1 MASMAT
7 ATPLLVILLSAA
19 EALLHAPR
27 PRVAH
32 AVVAATAQHV
42 APRRRRSGARR
53 LHFLDNSARTKDRGL
68 GVFAAA
74 PIKNNT
80 FLTDYVGKVVP
91 SEELLR
97 DHPDAEPEYAFR
109 VDDALYIDAENSTHW
124 SKRMNHNAL
133 APNVDFEVT
142 ASPPR
147 VRFATIRDVK
157 KGEELTFDY
166 GTEFWD
172 GRSYSPDASTDGRV
186 YASPTFCESVDLG
199 VPLSEGALRDVLR
212 ARASRAEKVAALR
225 RALDYF
231 GISGE
236 IEVPPSRFFRWR
248 GRGRR
253 RRGARPRQLA
263 RALRVCLAW
272 DWRA

>member
-1 MASMAT
+1 MLAQVVQRAMPPVRHQKFRDALKRSRDAHDKVEAWLFDEVDHVLNGGQCIKYFAAGRCSDATTFCACLASEKDTHGLSYQLAFRD
-7 ATPLLVILLSAA
+7 LLRNAG
-19 EALLHAPR
+19 E
-27 PRVAH
+27 RVK
-32 AVVAATAQHV
+32 V
-42 APRRRRSGARR
+42 
-53 LHFLDNSARTKDRGL
+53 RTKH
-68 GVFAAA
+68 
-74 PIKNNT
+74 K
-80 FLTDYVGKVVP
+80 
-91 SEELLR
+91 
-97 DHPDAEPEYAFR
+97 
-109 VDDALYIDAENSTHW
+109 
-124 SKRMNHNAL
+124 
-133 APNVDFEVT
+133 
-142 ASPPR
+142 
-147 VRFATIRDVK
+147 
-157 KGEELTFDY
+157 LTFDY

-248 GRGRR
+248 RARR
-253 RRGARPRQLA
+253 VDAAEASPRQLA

-272 DWRA
+272 E

>member
-1 MASMAT
+1 
-7 ATPLLVILLSAA
+7 
-19 EALLHAPR
+19 
-27 PRVAH
+27 
-32 AVVAATAQHV
+32 
-42 APRRRRSGARR
+42 
-53 LHFLDNSARTKDRGL
+53 
-68 GVFAAA
+68 
-74 PIKNNT
+74 
-80 FLTDYVGKVVP
+80 
-91 SEELLR
+91 
-97 DHPDAEPEYAFR
+97 
-109 VDDALYIDAENSTHW
+109 
-124 SKRMNHNAL
+124 MNHNAL

-248 GRGRR
+248 GARR
-253 RRGARPRQLA
+253 VDAAQASPRQLA

-272 DWRA
+272 G

>member
-1 MASMAT
+1 MEHCR
-7 ATPLLVILLSAA
+7 LLLILLSAA

-32 AVVAATAQHV
+32 AVVAA
-42 APRRRRSGARR
+42 PRNRRATIFAAEVPGDCTPYITVRE
-53 LHFLDNSARTKDRGL
+53 TKDRGL

-248 GRGRR
+248 GARR
-253 RRGARPRQLA
+253 VDAAGASPRQLA

-272 DWRA
+272 E

>member
-1 MASMAT
+1 MAHCS
-7 ATPLLVILLSAA
+7 LLILLLLSAA

-32 AVVAATAQHV
+32 AVVAAPHKRRATVLAAEAVPGDCTA
-42 APRRRRSGARR
+42 SITIKE
-53 LHFLDNSARTKDRGL
+53 TKDRGL
-68 GVFAAA
+68 GVFATA
-74 PIKNNT
+74 PINNGT

-172 GRSYSPDASTDGRV
+172 GRSYSPDAATDGRV

-248 GRGRR
+248 GARR
-253 RRGARPRQLA
+253 VDAAEASPRQLA

-272 DWRA
+272 E

>member
-1 MASMAT
+1 MAAASPLLA
-7 ATPLLVILLSAA
+7 LLVILLSAA
-19 EALLHAPR
+19 DALLHAPQR

-32 AVVAATAQHV
+32 TIASLRPRATRTIRAAEAVPGDCTASITV
-42 APRRRRSGARR
+42 RE
-53 LHFLDNSARTKDRGL
+53 TKDRGL
-68 GVFAAA
+68 GVFATA
-74 PIKNNT
+74 PINNGT

-147 VRFATIRDVK
+147 VRFATIRDVQ

-248 GRGRR
+248 GARR
-253 RRGARPRQLA
+253 VDAAQASPRQLA

-272 DWRA
+272 D

>member
-1 MASMAT
+1 MAT
-7 ATPLLVILLSAA
+7 LTPLLVILLSAA
-19 EALLHAPR
+19 EALLHAPQR

-32 AVVAATAQHV
+32 AIASLQPRATRTIRAAEAVPGDCTASITV
-42 APRRRRSGARR
+42 KE
-53 LHFLDNSARTKDRGL
+53 TKDRGL
-68 GVFAAA
+68 GVFATA
-74 PIKNNT
+74 PINNGT

-248 GRGRR
+248 GARR
-253 RRGARPRQLA
+253 VDAAGASPRQLA

-272 DWRA
+272 E